1 MSGSAAVTKTFFCML
16 RVNSA
21 LALSLAA
28 LPYNIC
34 SALRALGRQEE
45 TVGMHREDRRWP
57 RLGGEEGWR
66 NSVPMEMRSPASV
79 VLDYQKKG

>member
-1 MSGSAAVTKTFFCML
+1 MTKTFFYTL

-21 LALSLAA
+21 CALSLVA
-28 LPYNIC
+28 LPCNIC
-34 SALRALGRQEE
+34 STSLALGKQEE
-45 TVGMHREDRRWP
+45 TVGIHREDRRWP
-57 RLGGEEGWR
+57 RLGGRAGWR